1 MVSYQ
6 LSNGTRHTH
15 RSPQMPHVQ
24 STSQHHFPRT
34 KTMPKIILH
43 IWMTK
48 IFSTKSSSW
57 TGTKCHHHF
66 CMTDKCYTG
75 LAVIWC
81 KSELYG
87 SGCIRLAWKKYTKT
101 TLHLNCRSMQVVW
114 QSHFAVLMFYPS
126 CHKEDEQNIP
136 AWAKCMPCSHPW
148 NQWQTS
154 RWFQWDLTPAL
165 TVYAMKFLLFVPRSA
180 LTSKALQKLL
190 AERVI
195 WRASH
200 LNTFNKCVCFLILM
214 WQ

>member
-66 CMTDKCYTG
+66 CMTDKRYTG

-126 CHKEDEQNIP
+126 CHREDEQNIP

-165 TVYAMKFLLFVPRSA
+165 TVYAIIKNYEDVSA
-180 LTSKALQKLL
+180 
-190 AERVI
+190 
-195 WRASH
+195 
-200 LNTFNKCVCFLILM
+200 VCS
-214 WQ
+214 

>member
-66 CMTDKCYTG
+66 CMTDKRYTG

-87 SGCIRLAWKKYTKT
+87 SGCIRLAWKKYTRT

-114 QSHFAVLMFYPS
+114 QSYFAVLMFYPS
-126 CHKEDEQNIP
+126 CHREDEQNIP
-136 AWAKCMPCSHPW
+136 AWAKRMPLFPSSKPMANLKVISVGPDSGSHSLCYYKELW
-148 NQWQTS
+148 
-154 RWFQWDLTPAL
+154 RHFCCL
-165 TVYAMKFLLFVPRSA
+165 FLG
-180 LTSKALQKLL
+180 QLL
-190 AERVI
+190 
-195 WRASH
+195 H
-200 LNTFNKCVCFLILM
+200 LKHYKNSGLKGWYGELHI
-214 WQ
+214 